1 MRRIATYSNV
11 LSKKRNLVGIWGFAI
26 ILVNLIGVV
35 VFTSSCSST
44 PPGNQS
50 IKSANTPLIRTRQVS
65 LHGREYEILTN
76 AQGLT
81 LYYFY
86 FLGADMPKT
95 VCTGKC
101 TATWHP
107 LLTTSPSAITVEK
120 PELQGKLTAV
130 TNPNGLQVQYNG
142 RLLYTY
148 SGDKVPGQMNGDGRS
163 TGGDKVPSQM
173 NGDDRNAYVDVISE
187 IAVYS
192 SKSTVNS
199 STNSTTPLISSKHV
213 FIHGKGY
220 EVLGNAQGLTLYYP
234 DGDVCT
240 GECTTTWH
248 PLLLTDPSAIMTVSP
263 ELRDL
268 LAAVPGPNGLQ
279 VQYIGHFLYTYS
291 GDQGSGDVNGLA
303 KDGWMFAH

>member
-11 LSKKRNLVGIWGFAI
+11 LSKKRNLVSIWGFAI

-50 IKSANTPLIRTRQVS
+50 TKSANTPLIRTRQVS

-86 FLGADMPKT
+86 FLGTDIPKT

-142 RLLYTY
+142 CLLYTY
-148 SGDKVPGQMNGDGRS
+148 SGDKVPGQMNGNGRI
-163 TGGDKVPSQM
+163 TGVG
-173 NGDDRNAYVDVISE
+173 VIAES
-187 IAVYS
+187 AVYS

-199 STNSTTPLISSKHV
+199 STNSATLPLISSKHV

-220 EVLGNAQGLTLYYP
+220 EILANAQGLTLYYP

-240 GECTTTWH
+240 GDCTTTWH

-291 GDQGSGDVNGLA
+291 GDQGSGDVNGPA